1 MSRCFYRIL
10 NVPREA
16 TEQQIKLSYR
26 KLALTL
32 HPDVNGGDETM
43 TARFREVHHAYEV
56 LTDTSKRREYDD
68 NGGITMNH
76 MGGTTT
82 HSGGSKVYSAPA
94 YMRGVKN
101 HRKPNNNGT
110 TSTESSIHSQHF
122 NVKEWRA
129 WHFGENAIIKD
140 SVTQKRNDG
149 VSNTTHAKYFQKMHK
164 KRANQDRNEEIE
176 NNKKYRQKEN
186 HAKEETIRRME
197 QRIQERREREREK
210 SSSSSSSSSG
220 SEEST
225 SSCIIT

>member
-1 MSRCFYRIL
+1 MSRCLYRTL

-43 TARFREVHHAYEV
+43 TARFREVHHAYEI
-56 LTDTSKRREYDD
+56 LSDINKRREYDD
-68 NGGITMNH
+68 IGSIGLSH
-76 MGGTTT
+76 LGRATT
-82 HSGGSKVYSAPA
+82 HSGGNKVYSAPA

-101 HRKPNNNGT
+101 HRKPNNDGT
-110 TSTESSIHSQHF
+110 TSTQSSVHSQHF

-149 VSNTTHAKYFQKMHK
+149 VSNTSHAKYFQKMHK
-164 KRANQDRNEEIE
+164 KRAIHDRNERSE
-176 NNKKYRQKEN
+176 NKNQSRHKTKYE
-186 HAKEETIRRME
+186 KEETIRRMK
-197 QRIQERREREREK
+197 QRRQERHERERNN
-210 SSSSSSSSSG
+210 SDSSG
-220 SEEST
+220 TAST
-225 SSCIIT
+225 SSCIIV